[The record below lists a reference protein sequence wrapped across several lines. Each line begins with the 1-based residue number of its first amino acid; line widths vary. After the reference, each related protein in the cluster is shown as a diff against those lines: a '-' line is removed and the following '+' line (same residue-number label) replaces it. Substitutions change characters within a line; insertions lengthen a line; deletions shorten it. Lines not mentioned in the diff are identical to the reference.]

1 MSEKFE
7 IPKFHYFRS
16 GNPYSGSWKNFR
28 FRIKPSDGT
37 LKLWAWPGP
46 YCQDAAAEEQVVTA
60 EFELTEAG
68 LQEAEAWLEQEE
80 QDRRYHQNG

>member
-28 FRIKPSDGT
+28 FRIKPADGT

-68 LQEAEAWLEQEE
+68 LQAWLEQEE